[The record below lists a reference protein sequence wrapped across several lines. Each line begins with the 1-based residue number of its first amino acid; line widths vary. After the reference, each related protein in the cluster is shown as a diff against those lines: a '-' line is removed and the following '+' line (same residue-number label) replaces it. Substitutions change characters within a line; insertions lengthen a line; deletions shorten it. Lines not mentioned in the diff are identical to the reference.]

1 MSYEHI
7 LFEFQNHIATITLN
21 RPDQLNSLNLEIVE
35 EMAEALEECEKRLD
49 VRVVVVTGAG
59 PAFSAGD
66 DIKIMSMA
74 KEMTAPQI
82 AELIER
88 KAYIRVV
95 KQLIGLSK
103 PVIACV
109 NGACLGAGGEIAL
122 ACDYIIASNKASFGQ
137 LYVNVGL
144 IGNTY
149 LLPRAVGVKKALE
162 LIWSG
167 RLISAEEAYQLG
179 MINKVVVASNLLET
193 TYELARSFAKGPT
206 LAMGLAKKAVY
217 QGLCLNLDQGLGL
230 MCQFQGK
237 LMKSDDH
244 REGVKAFI
252 EKRKP
257 LFAGS

>member
-1 MSYEHI
+1 MSYEYI
-7 LFEFQNHIATITLN
+7 LFEVQNRIATITLN
-21 RPDQLNSLNLEIVE
+21 RPEQLNSLNLEIIE
-35 EMAEALEECEKRLD
+35 EMARALEECEKRRD
-49 VRVVVVTGAG
+49 IRVVVVTGAG

-66 DIKIMSMA
+66 DIKIMSLA
-74 KEMTAPQI
+74 REMTAPQI
-82 AELIER
+82 AEFIER

-95 KQLIGLSK
+95 KQLLGLPK

-109 NGACLGAGGEIAL
+109 NGACLGAGGEMAL
-122 ACDYIIASNKASFGQ
+122 ACDCIIASNQASFGQ

-167 RLISAEEAYQLG
+167 QVISAEEAYQLG
-179 MINKVVVASNLLET
+179 MISKVVVAANLLET
-193 TYELARSFAKGPT
+193 TYNLARNLAQGPT

-217 QGLCLNLDQGLGL
+217 QGLSLDLDQGLGL
-230 MCQFQGK
+230 MCQFQGE
-237 LMKSDDH
+237 LMKSEDH

-257 LFAGS
+257 EFTGS